1 MDIFW
6 IQNPDPHNNRC
17 GSATLPASEVSKCNI
32 PGHVE
37 AGKDPA
43 AAGALL
49 IGDRLTLRLHLVAV
63 HVTALLYTAEN
74 RLEKLVCR
82 FELNDFRFSTVF
94 WPNPTNKIFVKIRN
108 REKNPLFCKSED

>member
-49 IGDRLTLRLHLVAV
+49 ISDRLTLRLHLVAV

-82 FELNDFRFSTVF
+82 FELNDLRFSTVF
-94 WPNPTNKIFVKIRN
+94 WPNPTNKI
-108 REKNPLFCKSED
+108 CC